1 MSPTGALLGLAAGA
15 GVLLIAAGLQ
25 HRPVPSRQ
33 RSQPLARRA
42 LPPGLD
48 HRNVIAAATVF
59 VVICAL
65 TKWWAAAALAS
76 TACALLP
83 MMVAERA
90 DQVAE
95 RNRLAALAGW
105 IESVRDLLAAASGI
119 EEAIVKS
126 AETLPPQSPI
136 RDAIW
141 QLRATT
147 EALGL
152 REGLRRFGERVAD
165 PIGDYIAA
173 TLLVASE
180 RPSSGIHGQLTEAAQ
195 SARESVSVRERVEAS
210 RSRMWT
216 ASSTIGVI
224 SIVMVGFVIGTQP
237 TYAAWYGTPGGQ
249 TILLTCG
256 LVELVGMWWMA
267 RMARPRPGHRVVLF
281 EPPTTPSHTIGAT
294 A

>member
-1 MSPTGALLGLAAGA
+1 MNAIGALLGLAVGA
-15 GVLLIAAGLQ
+15 GLLLIVTGLQ
-25 HRPVPSRQ
+25 RWPGPTHRRPASTI
-33 RSQPLARRA
+33 RA
-42 LPPGLD
+42 LPSGLD
-48 HRNVIAAATVF
+48 HRHLIAAATAFAF
-59 VVICAL
+59 VSAL
-65 TKWWAAAALAS
+65 TKWWAAAALTS
-76 TACALLP
+76 TACLLLP

-90 DQVAE
+90 AQGSE

-126 AETLPPQSPI
+126 AETLTPESPI
-136 RDAIW
+136 RDTIW

-152 REGLRRFGERVAD
+152 REGLRRFGEQVAD

-195 SARESVSVRERVEAS
+195 SARESVSVRGRIEAS

-237 TYAAWYGTPGGQ
+237 TYAAWYGTPVGQ
-249 TILLTCG
+249 MILLICG
-256 LVELVGMWWMA
+256 LVELIGMWWMA
-267 RMARPRPGHRVVLF
+267 RMARPQPGHRVVLF
-281 EPPTTPSHTIGAT
+281 EPPSTPSRTIGA
-294 A
+294 AV

>member
-1 MSPTGALLGLAAGA
+1 MSPLGALLGLALGA
-15 GVLLIAAGLQ
+15 GVLLIATGLGPPPATNQ
-25 HRPVPSRQ
+25 LRRRPTTFSF
-33 RSQPLARRA
+33 
-42 LPPGLD
+42 PPGLD
-48 HRNVIAAATVF
+48 HRHVIAALATF
-59 VVICAL
+59 VIVSAL
-65 TKWWAAAALAS
+65 TKWWAAAGLAS
-76 TACALLP
+76 TACVLLP

-90 DQVAE
+90 GQVTE

-105 IESVRDLLAAASGI
+105 VESVRDLLAAASGI

-126 AETLPPQSPI
+126 AETLTPESPI
-136 RDAIW
+136 RETIW
-141 QLRATT
+141 QLRAAT

-195 SARESVSVRERVEAS
+195 SARESVSVRERIEAS

-224 SIVMVGFVIGTQP
+224 SIVMVAFVIGTQP
-237 TYAAWYGTPGGQ
+237 TYAAWYATPVGQ
-249 TILLTCG
+249 TILLGCG

-267 RMARPRPGHRVVLF
+267 RIARPRPGHRVVLF
-281 EPPTTPSHTIGAT
+281 EPPTMPSHTIGTT